1 MENDILQEEE
11 EIISAMGCS
20 SRLEAMEGAHR
31 RVVLRR
37 TDSSSVVTGGNR
49 VQFQLKADE

>member
-1 MENDILQEEE
+1 MENDIIQEEE

-20 SRLEAMEGAHR
+20 SRLEAVEGAHR